1 MIVAN
6 LTNKQE
12 YYGIHPELDKAL
24 DYLTP
29 EFLENAST
37 EKTLLDGENLFVTKY
52 HLETVPVE
60 QTFFE
65 AHKKY
70 LDIQVVI
77 QGIERVEIAHPDGL
91 TLTEEKGDFYGYT
104 GQADQS
110 VILKPGNFLVVF
122 PGDAHR
128 LRLPVHQSG
137 EPFTRVVFKIKVY
150 D

>member
-6 LTNKQE
+6 LQNKGE

-29 EFLENAST
+29 EFLETVPT
-37 EKTLLDGENLFVTKY
+37 EKTLLDGEKLFVTKF
-52 HLETVPVE
+52 HLETLPYE

-70 LDIQVVI
+70 LDIQLVT
-77 QGIERVEIAHPDGL
+77 QGRERVDIAHPDRL
-91 TLTEEKGDFYGYT
+91 TLMEHKDDFYGYT
-104 GQADQS
+104 GEGEQS
-110 VILKPGNFLVVF
+110 VILRPGNFLVVF

-128 LRLPVHQSG
+128 LRIPMERPG
-137 EPFTRVVFKIKVY
+137 EAFTRIVFKVKAY
-150 D
+150 E

>member
-24 DYLTP
+24 DFLTP

-37 EKTLLDGENLFVTKY
+37 EKTLLDGENLFVTKF

-70 LDIQVVI
+70 LDIQVVT
-77 QGIERVEIAHPDGL
+77 QGMERVEIAHPDGL

-128 LRLPVHQSG
+128 LRLPVHESG
-137 EPFTRVVFKIKVY
+137 EAFTRVVFKVKVSN
-150 D
+150 

>member
-37 EKTLLDGENLFVTKY
+37 EKTLLDGENQFVTKF

-70 LDIQVVI
+70 LDIQVVT
-77 QGIERVEIAHPDGL
+77 QGMERVEIAHPDGL

-137 EPFTRVVFKIKVY
+137 GPFTRVVFKIKVY

>member
-6 LTNKQE
+6 LSNKSE

-29 EFLENAST
+29 EFLANAST
-37 EKTLLDGENLFVTKY
+37 EKTLLDGENLFVTKFC
-52 HLETVPVE
+52 LQTVPYE
-60 QTFFE
+60 ETFFE
-65 AHKKY
+65 SHQKY

-77 QGIERVEIAHPDGL
+77 RGRERVDIAHPD
-91 TLTEEKGDFYGYT
+91 TLHQTQHEGDFWGYT
-104 GQADQS
+104 GEGEQS

-128 LRLPVHQSG
+128 LKIAVDRPG
-137 EPFTRVVFKIKVY
+137 EEFTRVVFKVKVK

>member
-24 DYLTP
+24 DCLTP

-37 EKTLLDGENLFVTKY
+37 EKTLLDGENLFVTKF

-70 LDIQVVI
+70 LDIQVVT
-77 QGIERVEIAHPDGL
+77 QGMERVEIAHPDGL

>member
-1 MIVAN
+1 MIVAK

-29 EFLENAST
+29 EFLEKAST
-37 EKTLLDGENLFVTKY
+37 EKTLLDDESLFVTKF
-52 HLETVPVE
+52 HLETVPFE

-70 LDIQVVI
+70 LDIQVVT
-77 QGIERVEIAHPDGL
+77 QGMERVDIAHPDGL
-91 TLTEEKGDFYGYT
+91 TLTEHKDDFYGYT

-110 VILKPGNFLVVF
+110 VILKPGYFLVVF

-128 LRLPVHQSG
+128 LRIPVRQSG
-137 EPFTRVVFKIKVY
+137 EAFTRVVFKVKAY

>member
-6 LTNKQE
+6 LTNKAE

-24 DYLTP
+24 DCLTP
-29 EFLENAST
+29 EFLANAAT
-37 EKTLLDGENLFVTKY
+37 EKTCLDGENLFVTKF
-52 HLETVPVE
+52 HLETVPEE

-65 AHKKY
+65 AHRKY
-70 LDIQVVI
+70 LDIQVVTE
-77 QGIERVEIAHPDGL
+77 GTERVQIAHPDSL
-91 TLTEEKGDFYGYT
+91 TLTETQGDFYGYR
-104 GQADQS
+104 GEGEQD
-110 VILKPGNFLVVF
+110 VILKPGNFLIVF

-128 LRLPVHQSG
+128 LKLPVTQPG

>member
-37 EKTLLDGENLFVTKY
+37 EKTLLDGENLFVTKF

>member
-37 EKTLLDGENLFVTKY
+37 EKTLLDGENLFVTKF

-70 LDIQVVI
+70 LDIQVVT
-77 QGIERVEIAHPDGL
+77 QGMERVEIAHPDGL

-128 LRLPVHQSG
+128 LRLPVHQSV

>member
-37 EKTLLDGENLFVTKY
+37 EKTLLDGENLFVTKF

-70 LDIQVVI
+70 LDIQVVTR
-77 QGIERVEIAHPDGL
+77 GMERVEIAHPDGL

-128 LRLPVHQSG
+128 LRLPVRKSG

>member
-6 LTNKQE
+6 LANKQE

-29 EFLENAST
+29 EFLEKAST
-37 EKTLLDGENLFVTKY
+37 EKTLLDGESLFVTKF
-52 HLETVPVE
+52 HLETVPME

-65 AHKKY
+65 AHRKY
-70 LDIQVVI
+70 LDIQVVTEG
-77 QGIERVEIAHPDGL
+77 QERVDIAHPDGL
-91 TLTEEKGDFYGYT
+91 TLTENKGDFYGYT
-104 GQADQS
+104 GQAEQS
-110 VILKPGNFLVVF
+110 VILKPGTFLVVF

-128 LRLPVHQSG
+128 LRIPVEQPG
-137 EPFTRVVFKIKVY
+137 EAFTRVVFKIKVS

>member
-1 MIVAN
+1 MIVAK
-6 LTNKQE
+6 LTNKRE

-29 EFLENAST
+29 EFLEKVPT
-37 EKTLLDGENLFVTKY
+37 EKQLLDGENLFVTKF
-52 HLETVPVE
+52 HLETVPFE

-70 LDIQVVI
+70 LDIQVVT
-77 QGIERVEIAHPDGL
+77 QGCERVDIAHPDSL
-91 TLTEEKGDFYGYT
+91 TLTESKGDFYGYT
-104 GQADQS
+104 GQAEQS
-110 VILKPGNFLVVF
+110 VILRPGNFLVVF

-128 LRLPVHQSG
+128 LRIHMKQPG
-137 EPFTRVVFKIKVY
+137 EAFTRVVFKIKVS

>member
-6 LTNKQE
+6 LRNKSE

-24 DYLTP
+24 DCLTP
-29 EFLENAST
+29 EFLEKVPT
-37 EKTLLDGENLFVTKY
+37 EKQLLDGEDLFVTKF
-52 HLETVPVE
+52 HLETVPME

-65 AHKKY
+65 AHRKY
-70 LDIQVVI
+70 LDIQVVTE
-77 QGIERVEIAHPDGL
+77 GRERVDIAHPDSL
-91 TLTEEKGDFYGYT
+91 TLTENKGDFYGYT
-104 GQADQS
+104 GQAEQS

-128 LRLPVHQSG
+128 LRIPVEQPG
-137 EPFTRVVFKIKVY
+137 EAFTRVVFKIKVY